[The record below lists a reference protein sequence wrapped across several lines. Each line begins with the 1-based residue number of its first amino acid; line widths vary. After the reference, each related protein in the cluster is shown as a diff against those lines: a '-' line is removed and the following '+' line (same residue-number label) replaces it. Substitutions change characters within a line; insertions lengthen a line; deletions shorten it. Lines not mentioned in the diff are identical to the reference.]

1 MNDDPQPIAYGA
13 LLPGTPVQ
21 ARDGVPFGTV
31 ESVLVVEEVDVFD
44 GIVVKTEHGVR
55 FVDADQVGQ
64 IFTTYVQTTIS
75 SDEAAGLPVPDQS
88 PVYGVDADND
98 TGNSIGDRIGRMF
111 GRGKWKREK

>member
-21 ARDGVPFGTV
+21 ANDGVQFGTV
-31 ESVLVVEEVDVFD
+31 ESVLQVEEVDVFD
-44 GIVVKTEHGVR
+44 GIVVNTAHGVR

-64 IFTTYVQTTIS
+64 IFTTFVRTTIS
-75 SDEAAGLPVPDQS
+75 AHEAADLPVPDQS
-88 PVYGVDADND
+88 PVYSVDPHDDAG
-98 TGNSIGDRIGRMF
+98 TSIGDRIGRMF